1 LREKGAPPLNGLR
14 SDATLAIPRKSM
26 RSVQSMLPCWASTE
40 RMTETCF
47 SPQQP
52 LCLHTK
58 IKICF
63 ILCVAFLYLIDMF
76 TLKKAGS
83 SGNGNP
89 AFLFIIPYLFSSLYL
104 AYLINKYLLLKCNTN
119 RRIRY
124 RLGIP
129 FILLVLGSFYWKDQY
144 KKTAEMI
151 VNGHPAD
158 YAKDIMGS
166 LNIFTNTMYFNYG
179 SFVMLISASV
189 LLVTVFHVV
198 KKK

>member
-1 LREKGAPPLNGLR
+1 
-14 SDATLAIPRKSM
+14 M
-26 RSVQSMLPCWASTE
+26 
-40 RMTETCF
+40 
-47 SPQQP
+47 
-52 LCLHTK
+52 
-58 IKICF
+58 
-63 ILCVAFLYLIDMF
+63 YLIDMF

-89 AFLFIIPYLFSSLYL
+89 AFL
-104 AYLINKYLLLKCNTN
+104 
-119 RRIRY
+119 
-124 RLGIP
+124 
-129 FILLVLGSFYWKDQY
+129 WKDQY

-189 LLVTVFHVV
+189 LLLPFSHVV